1 MKLLALALAVPG
13 LLASPLSAPGTA
25 PADHRIPTSYESAV
39 MGRRVLALSKLA
51 DFSTTFPVS
60 TPPDSADNAAGEGDV
75 EALARPSGIDGL
87 PVNMME
93 YVADCED
100 TGNPTVLA
108 VKIGTTY
115 RNVAAGSNVSV
126 SLRWMPPYPPSRHIR
141 SSLWDRL
148 TGAIL
153 GHAEEDSPP
162 DTVPYSAANLPR
174 MSLMGHLE
182 PIEPSTPEAV
192 RLAACF
198 VKKHPDAKYWLP
210 GNPIHSAYWA
220 RLVVE
225 QVLWVG
231 GFGDR
236 AYIGWIPIEEWRAV
250 TGEEW
255 GAIRLP
261 GEKEGWHEWSVEGPV
276 EVDL

>member
-1 MKLLALALAVPG
+1 MKLLALALAVPA
-13 LLASPLSAPGTA
+13 LLASPLSAPADTT

-39 MGRRVLALSKLA
+39 MGRRVLALSKLG
-51 DFSTTFPVS
+51 DFSTTFPS
-60 TPPDSADNAAGEGDV
+60 SAPPESDDA
-75 EALARPSGIDGL
+75 EALSRPRDVDGL
-87 PVNMME
+87 PINMME
-93 YVADCED
+93 YVAECED

-115 RNVAAGSNVSV
+115 RNIAAGSNVSV

-148 TGAIL
+148 TGTIF
-153 GHAEEDSPP
+153 GHSEDADAVSDTP
-162 DTVPYSAANLPR
+162 DAVPYSAANLPR
-174 MSLMGHLE
+174 MSLIGHLE

-210 GNPIHSAYWA
+210 GNPIHSSYWA

-225 QVLWVG
+225 RVFWVG

-236 AYIGWIPIEEWRAV
+236 AYIGWIPIEEWRSV

-255 GAIRLP
+255 EAIRLP
-261 GEKEGWHEWSVEGPV
+261 GEKEGWHEWSMEAPV
-276 EVDL
+276 EIDL

>member
-1 MKLLALALAVPG
+1 MKLLALALAIPT
-13 LLASPLSAPGTA
+13 LLASPLSAPADTT

-39 MGRRVLALSKLA
+39 MGRRILALSKLG

-60 TPPDSADNAAGEGDV
+60 HPPSSSAEDDA
-75 EALARPSGIDGL
+75 EALARPRDLDGL

-93 YVADCED
+93 YVAECED

-115 RNVAAGSNVSV
+115 RNIAAGSNVSV

-153 GHAEEDSPP
+153 GTGAEGAGADTP
-162 DTVPYSAANLPR
+162 DPVPYSAANLPR

-198 VKKHPDAKYWLP
+198 VAKHPDAKYWLP
-210 GNPIHSAYWA
+210 GNPIHSSYWA

-225 QVLWVG
+225 QVFWVG

-255 GAIRLP
+255 GAISLP

-276 EVDL
+276 EMDL